1 MAVTGI
7 LPAYRQ
13 KMRLQMPERAGLI
26 LPITLPIAFTDQEH
40 NHCQAKPVG
49 TMRQIIGNQEIL
61 CWNVS

>member
-1 MAVTGI
+1 
-7 LPAYRQ
+7 
-13 KMRLQMPERAGLI
+13 MPERAGLI